1 MNRGI
6 RSHYAIEIFKSFY
19 SIKFY
24 LFSNHSN
31 SKNLK
36 IKDEFVI
43 KSEGVNTN
51 DESYNREIMSKENS
65 YLTAPS
71 KIYFDLI
78 EQHGASIIPFSDDEL
93 YLELFKL
100 SSNIM
105 NNQDLESWGIIEKY
119 AILRLDNIDMNF
131 LFKIIEQLSK
141 IRTTNFEFWYL
152 SEKKILN
159 NLSSISNNQ
168 LSSLIYHFAIS
179 DSASNHLFNTLAD
192 EILNRGIRNFK
203 EAEFVLIYNGF
214 KYNRIKNKLLWAFLN
229 RAKLELHP
237 TLEFREGSDFL

>member
-1 MNRGI
+1 MN
-6 RSHYAIEIFKSFY
+6 
-19 SIKFY
+19 
-24 LFSNHSN
+24 
-31 SKNLK
+31 

-43 KSEGVNTN
+43 KKQEENSNYEF
-51 DESYNREIMSKENS
+51 YNKEIMSIENS

-78 EQHGASIIPFSDDEL
+78 EHHRTSIIPFSDDEL
-93 YLELFKL
+93 YFELFKL

-105 NNQDLESWGIIEKY
+105 NNSDLESWGIIEKY
-119 AILRLDNIDMNF
+119 AILKIDNIDISF
-131 LFKIIEQLSK
+131 LVEIIEQLSK
-141 IRTTNFEFWYL
+141 IRTTTNFKFWNL

-159 NLSSISNNQ
+159 NLNSISNNQ

-179 DSASNHLFNTLAD
+179 DSGSNHMFNTLAD

-203 EAEFVLIYNGF
+203 EAGFVFIYNGF

-237 TLEFREGSDFL
+237 NLEIGE